1 MLKNKT
7 YFKDSQ
13 FFFTIFCCL
22 KEIAFENFLSVF
34 EGHLVS
40 VNISPR
46 KEE

>member
-1 MLKNKT
+1 MLKNKIN
-7 YFKDSQ
+7 FKDSQ

-22 KEIAFENFLSVF
+22 KEIAFENFLSVQF

-46 KEE
+46 K